1 MCDTCGC
8 GNGTNPVKISR
19 PGEPEQGHH
28 HDHDHDH
35 PHSHGHHHDNKN
47 PHSHGHHHDHNPE
60 PSTQRLIRVEE
71 DILGKN
77 NLMASRNRGYFEA
90 RGVVVLNLMSS
101 PGSGK
106 TTLLEK
112 TILALKGL
120 KPLAVIEGDQQTLN
134 DAERIHKTGAPVV
147 QVNTG
152 NGCHLDA
159 DMIRQAL
166 DQLQL
171 QEESLLFIENVGNL
185 VCPSLFELGEKNRIV
200 IISVTEGED
209 KPLKYP
215 TMFEHA
221 HTCIINK
228 IDLLPYVDFDVEV
241 VKKHALKVNPH
252 LHIMELSART
262 GEGLEQWTD
271 WLLDQKP

>member
-8 GNGTNPVKISR
+8 GNEGHPVKISR
-19 PGEPEQGHH
+19 PGEPLPEHQVEHSHTHEPHH
-28 HDHDHDH
+28 NH
-35 PHSHGHHHDNKN
+35 PHSHD
-47 PHSHGHHHDHNPE
+47 HSQDA
-60 PSTQRLIRVEE
+60 SRQRLIRVEE
-71 DILGKN
+71 DILWKN
-77 NLMASRNRGYFEA
+77 KLLASRNSGYFEA
-90 RGVVVLNLMSS
+90 RGVVALNLMSS

-112 TILALKGL
+112 TIQALDGK
-120 KPLAVIEGDQQTLN
+120 KAVAVIEGDQQTLR
-134 DAERIHKTGAPVV
+134 DAERIHQTGAPVV

-159 DMIRQAL
+159 EMIRQAL
-166 DQLQL
+166 DQLQV
-171 QEESLLFIENVGNL
+171 QEDSLLFIENVGNL
-185 VCPSLFELGEKNRIV
+185 VCPSLFELGENQRVV

-221 HTCIINK
+221 QTCIINK
-228 IDLLPYVDFDVEV
+228 TDLLPYVDFDKEL
-241 VKKHALKVNPH
+241 VKKYALEINPH

-262 GEGLEQWTD
+262 GEGMEAWIA
-271 WLLDQKP
+271 WLLDLTL